1 MTKNITICFRTNDD
15 LRKALEK
22 ISEKERRSL
31 SSMIENILLEYLE
44 DEKALKRTNEE
55 KRRFPR
61 KPVEAPALI
70 RGLTPDAKDVSA
82 GIILNMS
89 IGGLEISIPSNYEC
103 EIREDQENAKFS
115 VVFTLPQSKR
125 PLTVQCALQHA
136 RSIDGETNI
145 GASFCDS
152 DFTSYQAIQN
162 YLIN

>member
-15 LRKALEK
+15 LRRALAK
-22 ISEKERRSL
+22 TSKQERRSL
-31 SSMIENILLEYLE
+31 SSMIENILIEYLE
-44 DEKALKRTNEE
+44 DEKAFSRTKEE

-61 KPVEAPALI
+61 KPLEAPALI
-70 RGLTPDAKDVSA
+70 RGLTPDGKDVSA
-82 GIILNMS
+82 GIVLNMS
-89 IGGLEISIPSNYEC
+89 IGGLQVSIPSNYEC
-103 EIREDQENAKFS
+103 QISEDQENAKFS
-115 VVFTLPQSKR
+115 VVFTLPESKR

-136 RSIDGETNI
+136 SSINGDTNI